1 MRLSAVDC
9 LRRGVKNLSANW
21 ELVLMQWLQ
30 SLLVPLLL
38 LLGLAA
44 PVVILA
50 GPSLFEMGSLP
61 DPGRILARIAE
72 APPVL
77 LLSLVATLALWA
89 LAYIVYCYFQAGTYG
104 VLWTADRQALPGP
117 PRSSLLFRTFSVR
130 DFFGW
135 GGRYVWR
142 YFGFSLLFVLLVGLV
157 VGAAALWIAFLVRG
171 GERWGGPAAL
181 GIGCGGILPLGFLAL
196 VLSFWFSVAQ
206 AALAREGEGVWS
218 ASRLGLSV
226 LGRRLGAVILLF
238 LLFLFAGSALAFAF
252 LPLSLVADLM
262 LSDAPAARAVTQIL
276 LFLVQ
281 GVPNALLAVALGA
294 ALVALVRSEVQMQM
308 PKRPEVQTA

>member
-21 ELVLMQWLQ
+21 ELVLLQWLL

-44 PVVILA
+44 PVAILA
-50 GPSLFEMGSLP
+50 GPSWFERGRVPDLGQLFS
-61 DPGRILARIAE
+61 RAAE

-77 LLSLVATLALWA
+77 LLSLVATLALWT
-89 LAYIVYCYFQAGTYG
+89 LAYVVYCYFQAGTYG
-104 VLWTADRQALPGP
+104 VLWTADRQALPGR

-142 YFGFSLLFVLLVGLV
+142 YFGFSLLFALLVGLMAGSV
-157 VGAAALWIAFLVRG
+157 ALWLVFLVRG
-171 GERWGGPAAL
+171 GERWGDGAAL
-181 GIGCGGILPLGFLAL
+181 GIGCGGVFPLGFLAL
-196 VLSFWFSVAQ
+196 ILSFWFSVAQ
-206 AALAREGEGVWS
+206 AGLAREESDVWS

-238 LLFLFAGSALAFAF
+238 LFFLCAATALAVVF
-252 LPLSLVADLM
+252 LPLSIVADLL

-281 GVPNALLAVALGA
+281 GIPNALLAVALGA
-294 ALVALVRSEVQMQM
+294 ALVALVRSEAQLQIR
-308 PKRPEVQTA
+308 KRLEVQTA

>member
-1 MRLSAVDC
+1 MRLSAFDC

-21 ELVLMQWLQ
+21 ELVLLQWLL
-30 SLLVPLLL
+30 SLLVPLLV

-44 PVVILA
+44 PVAILA
-50 GPSLFEMGSLP
+50 GPSWLEWGSLP
-61 DPGRILARIAE
+61 TPGQILSRVAE

-77 LLSLVATLALWA
+77 FLALVATLALWI
-89 LAYIVYCYFQAGTYG
+89 LAYILYCYFQAGTYG

-117 PRSSLLFRTFSVR
+117 PRSALLFRTFSVR

-142 YFGFSLLFVLLVGLV
+142 YFGFSLLFGLLVGLM
-157 VGAAALWIAFLVRG
+157 VGSVALWIAFVGWG
-171 GERWGGPAAL
+171 GERWGDGAIL
-181 GIGCGGILPLGFLAL
+181 GIGCGGIFPLGFLVL

-206 AALAREGEGVWS
+206 AALAREGSGVWS

-238 LLFLFAGSALAFAF
+238 LLFLCAAAALAFAF
-252 LPLSLVADLM
+252 IPLSIVVDL
-262 LSDAPAARAVTQIL
+262 LLADAPAARAVTKL
-276 LFLVQ
+276 LLLLVQ
-281 GVPNALLAVALGA
+281 GIPNALLAVALGA
-294 ALVALVRSEVQMQM
+294 ALVALVRSEIQMQM
-308 PKRPEVQTA
+308 WKRPEVQTA